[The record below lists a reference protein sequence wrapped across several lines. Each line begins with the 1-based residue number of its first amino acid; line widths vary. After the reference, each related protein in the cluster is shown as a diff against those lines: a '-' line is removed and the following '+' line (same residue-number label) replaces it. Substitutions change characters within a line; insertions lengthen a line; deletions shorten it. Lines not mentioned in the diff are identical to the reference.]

1 MPRATTFAFVAV
13 LLAVLPPAAG
23 AQDKDKICRDLQ
35 NRPMTVGQ
43 WANYTLTGGPMDGG
57 NMRFAIVGTEAQ
69 GGVTYYWYEMAID
82 DPNRAVK
89 GKTIMQML
97 VPGFAYGAGGL
108 RAMIMKSGNEP
119 AMRIPDQMVSMMGSR
134 IASNITAEISRSCLE
149 MELVG
154 WEDVTVP
161 AGTFHALHVRHPHGQ
176 TEAWVRPELYFG
188 IVKVITKDG
197 AVMALVAYGA
207 GAKSSITET
216 PREMPMP
223 GR

>member
-1 MPRATTFAFVAV
+1 MPRAFTLSLVAA

-23 AQDKDKICRDLQ
+23 AQDKDKICRDVQ

-43 WANYTLTGGPMDGG
+43 WASYTWTGGPMDGG

-82 DPNRAVK
+82 DPKHAAK

-97 VPGFAYGAGGL
+97 VPGLAYGAGGL
-108 RAMIMKSGNEP
+108 RAMVMKSGSDP
-119 AMRIPDQMVSMMGSR
+119 AMRMPDQMVSMMGSR

-161 AGTFHALHVRHPHGQ
+161 AGTFHALHVRNAREQ
-176 TEAWVRPELYFG
+176 TEAWLRPELYFG
-188 IVKVITKDG
+188 MVKVVTKDG
-197 AVMALVAYGA
+197 AVMALAAYGA

-216 PREMPMP
+216 PREMPLP
-223 GR
+223 GH